1 MTTTSQDLI
10 PNQQVLEHDLE
21 DPIFRDLWERTV
33 LARAVALKI
42 LAYRTDRGLSQR
54 ALAAQVGMKQPQVA
68 RLESGEHNPTIDTL
82 IRLSALLD
90 VEIVFSVT
98 PPSRKSCF
106 PTARFSARKG
116 TVVEEGAMTNGSKVL
131 AAAS

>member
-1 MTTTSQDLI
+1 MTSQDLI

-21 DPIFRDLWERTV
+21 DPIFRDLWERTA
-33 LARAVALKI
+33 LARAVALKV

-54 ALAAQVGMKQPQVA
+54 ALAAQLGMKQPQVA

-98 PPSRKSCF
+98 PPSRKSRF
-106 PTARFSARKG
+106 PSARFSARKG
-116 TVVEEGAMTNGSKVL
+116 AVVEEGEMTNGSKVV

>member
-1 MTTTSQDLI
+1 MTTTPGDLI

-21 DPIFRDLWERTV
+21 DPVFRDLWERTA
-33 LARAVALKI
+33 LARAVALKV

-54 ALAAQVGMKQPQVA
+54 ALAAQLGMKQPQVA

-98 PPSRKSCF
+98 PPSRKSRF
-106 PTARFSARKG
+106 PSARFSARKG
-116 TVVEEGAMTNGSKVL
+116 AVVEEGEMTNGSKVL
-131 AAAS
+131 AAAG